1 MSSKSATL
9 IAFSVAMAATSAAA
23 QSLMSQNNEVL
34 MAVGDPV
41 PGLPGVTIMPT
52 SNFDAPV
59 MDQNGTVLFRARFTG
74 AGVTATD
81 DRGYFLGRSNGD
93 LRLVVRA
100 GDQAPGLP
108 AGILLRNS
116 INSAGINGSP
126 RISPFGE
133 ILFFQSALYDP
144 INPGNTPTTA
154 DTAFF
159 WGPAGNIIPLAREG
173 DQVPFLAPGVTW
185 GSMAASLQSTQIN
198 ASGIVLFQTSVLG
211 TTAADD
217 GLLVTGLPGMLSIVA
232 REGDVLPGGEVVIPV
247 SGTTQLSFITQ
258 LNAAGQVLHELRFA
272 TTAPSTATTAND
284 RALAIWTAG
293 TDTIIAREG
302 QQAPGLPTGVLF
314 ATPALSWTPAV
325 GGAAFTN
332 SGKTVF
338 NTPLDG
344 GGTVVGVND
353 RACYFG
359 DMNGMT
365 LVLRRGDAAPG
376 LSNGELFGVN
386 NDVSTT
392 CNESQVAFINTMTGP
407 SVTTANDSS
416 MWVGSPGNLTMI
428 AREGDVVPASI
439 LPPSVNG
446 PWVYQAING
455 GSNNPLLNGRG
466 DVLFQAS
473 VGDSVNTKNVQLAWI
488 NGLGMRLVLDS
499 TDTFTTSAGPSTWT
513 VLVTNAG
520 FNSADGG
527 QSHFNNNGDFAVKPG
542 LTTGTA
548 AIVRGHV
555 GSLQANPAAISA
567 SAGGTHTWSIDCGPA
582 QANLLYIVIGSMS
595 GTRPGFPSPL
605 GPQTIPL
612 NFDAWTQ
619 LSLDLANT
627 GVFTNSL
634 WFLDGNGKGTASFN
648 LPPALPG
655 AQGLNLH
662 HAVVALTYDLAST
675 FVSEPAAL
683 RLY

>member
-1 MSSKSATL
+1 MTAKSATL

-41 PGLPGVTIMPT
+41 PGLPGVTIMAT

-59 MDQNGTVLFRARFTG
+59 MDQNGAVLFRARFTG

-81 DRGYFLGRSNGD
+81 DRGYFLGHGKGD
-93 LRLVVRA
+93 LQLVVRA
-100 GDQAPGLP
+100 GDQAPGCP

-116 INSAGINGSP
+116 LNSAGLNGAP
-126 RISPFGE
+126 RISPSGE
-133 ILFFQSALYDP
+133 VLFFQSALYDP
-144 INPGNTPTTA
+144 VNPGNTPATA

-159 WGPAGNIIPLAREG
+159 WGQPGNILLLAREG

-185 GSMAASLQSTQIN
+185 GSMAASLQTTQIN
-198 ASGIVLFQTSVLG
+198 STGMVLFQTSLLG

-217 GLLVTGLPGMLSIVA
+217 GLLITGLPGALNIVA
-232 REGDVLPGGEVVIPV
+232 REGDVLSSGEVVIPV

-272 TTAPSTATTAND
+272 TTSPSTATTAND
-284 RALAIWTAG
+284 RALAIWSNG
-293 TDTIIAREG
+293 TTSIIAREG
-302 QQAPGLPTGVLF
+302 QQAPGLTAGVLF
-314 ATPALSWTPAV
+314 ANPALSWTPAV
-325 GGAAFTN
+325 GGASFTN
-332 SGKTVF
+332 SGKTAF

-344 GGTVVGVND
+344 GGTVAGVDD

-359 DMNGMT
+359 GANGLL

-376 LSNGELFGVN
+376 LTNGELFGLN

-392 CNESQVAFINTMTGP
+392 CNDSQVAFINTLTGP
-407 SVTTANDSS
+407 SVTAANDSS

-428 AREGDVVPASI
+428 AREGDVVPAAV

-446 PWVYQAING
+446 PWVFQSING

-473 VGDSVNTKNVQLAWI
+473 VGDSVNIKNVYLAWLD
-488 NGLGMRLVLDS
+488 GSLRLVLDS

-527 QSHFNNNGDFAVKPG
+527 QSHFNNSGDFAVKPG

-555 GSLQANPAAISA
+555 GSLQANPASIATA
-567 SAGGTHTWSIDCGPA
+567 VGGTQTFAFDCGPA
-582 QANLLYIVIGSMS
+582 RANNLYVLLGSMS
-595 GTRPGFPSPL
+595 GSRPGTPSPF
-605 GPQTIPL
+605 GPQLIPL
-612 NFDAWTQ
+612 NLDSWSGLT
-619 LSLDLANT
+619 LDLANT
-627 GVFTNSL
+627 AVYSNTL
-634 WFLDGNGKGTASFN
+634 WFLDANGKGTASFN
-648 LPPALPG
+648 APPALVGWP
-655 AQGLNLH
+655 NMLH
-662 HAVVALTYDLAST
+662 HAVIALDYNLAST
-675 FVSEPAAL
+675 FVTEAAAV